1 MDDALRAARPL
12 DMVLA
17 DDVTQSQSTAVFPY
31 RYRRRDQKVVGPERY
46 FDSEMLDWRFVFDW
60 AKYFYRCCLRRTIKE
75 MQRAE
80 TNWLSKWLIRLT
92 STRMKGAL
100 TELKRL
106 QYNPGDATAPSSNT
120 RPPDASLAFDTQ
132 AKQWLTLAA
141 TLTGPL
147 PPYMQDAFL
156 KMLVEIDRRAD
167 IRDAEGKRLP
177 AEIEMLEKY
186 VGGSSVNASTT
197 ITFATDAYEKALPNE
212 PTHVRRFDD
221 GLSQVKR
228 RDLRLLKIIR
238 SAAVQQDRAGAVLGA
253 TPLQMFGRG
262 DAFHDAVD
270 DHIGD
275 VLLMQIGEAP
285 GLPLN
290 IEDMVLHL
298 WIKPENLATG
308 CFNRVET
315 TIEVS

>member
-290 IEDMVLHL
+290 IEDMILHL
-298 WIKPENLATG
+298 WIKPEDLASG